1 MAGKLTRPPKLL
13 IPMEKISKKYRT
25 VRIFCWLLLTGISAT
40 ALSVGGLYLYL
51 SPKLP
56 SVEAL
61 RQIKFQTPL
70 RIYSADGKL
79 IGEFGEKRR
88 SPIRYDQ
95 IPQAYIDAIL
105 AAEDDQFYKH
115 HGVSIK
121 GLLRAASQILQTGQI
136 QGGGSTIT
144 MQVARNFFLTFDQ
157 TFLRKANEILLA
169 IKIENE
175 LSKPEILELYVN
187 KIYLG
192 NRAYGIEAASQV
204 YYGKSIDQLNLA
216 QLAMIAGLPKAPS
229 RYNPIANPPRATI
242 RRNWILGRMLE
253 LGKIDQTQYTE
264 ALNAP
269 LTARFHELAL
279 DLSSPY
285 VAEVARQQ
293 VIDFYGEDA
302 YSDGLKVYTSID
314 TKLQETAQKA
324 VVSGL
329 LTYDSRHGYRGPEKV
344 IKLSETITDAQE
356 IEKVYLDELTKVPT
370 LGSLVPAVITE
381 VFEQSASALLADGRK
396 ITLSWEQ
403 GLASA
408 QRYINEDRVGSP
420 PSKANQ
426 IVSEGDLVRLQPLE
440 DQQWQLSQVPAAQSA
455 LVALNPEDGAIV
467 SLVGGFDFRQSHF
480 NRAVQAE
487 RQPGSSFKPFIYTAA
502 LESGFTPASLINDA
516 PIVFEDASLEG
527 TWRPE
532 NDSGQFLGPT
542 RMRQALYQSR
552 NLVSI
557 RLLRSM
563 GIKQTI
569 DKMDRFGFDTSK
581 LPRDLS
587 LALGSHAVTPLQI
600 ATGYAVFANGGFRVQ
615 PYLVKSI
622 VDVNGDLVFEE
633 NPLVAC
639 RQCPERL
646 AGEQASQTNVDLDAK
661 LDEAETLDDL
671 LAQKP
676 EQKSSTENS
685 KPSKP
690 LRLATRILDER
701 DAYIIDSML
710 RDVVKKGT
718 GKKAMALGRDDLA
731 GKTGTTNGPR
741 DAWFSGYNHQLVATA
756 WLGFDQNFNLGRRE
770 YGGSAALPVWI
781 DFMSVALD
789 GMPEAHRRQPDGIIT
804 VRIDPKTGKRAQP
817 GSSGA
822 IFEIFK
828 VENAP
833 EESEG
838 IHSQQES
845 SEDSD
850 ETLPEELF

>member
-1 MAGKLTRPPKLL
+1 
-13 IPMEKISKKYRT
+13 MEKISKNYRT
-25 VRIFCWLLLTGISAT
+25 VRLICWLLLAGISAT
-40 ALSVGGLYLYL
+40 ALSTGGLYLYL

-253 LGKIDQTQYTE
+253 LGKINQAQYTE
-264 ALNAP
+264 ALNTP
-269 LTARFHELAL
+269 LSARFHELAL

-302 YSDGLKVYTSID
+302 YSDGLKVYTTID

-329 LTYDSRHGYRGPEKV
+329 LTYDSRHGYRGPEKT
-344 IKLSETITDAQE
+344 IKLNDNISEPEERQKA
-356 IEKVYLDELTKVPT
+356 YLEELNKIPV
-370 LGSLVPAVITE
+370 LGGLQPAIITE
-381 VFEQSASALLADGRK
+381 VFEQSATALLGDGNN
-396 ITLSWEQ
+396 ITLEWEQ

-420 PSKANQ
+420 PTKASQ
-426 IVSEGDLVRLQPLE
+426 ILSEGDLVRLLPQS

-502 LESGFTPASLINDA
+502 LESGFTPATLINDA

-557 RLLRSM
+557 RILRSM
-563 GIKQTI
+563 GIRPTI
-569 DKMDRFGFDTSK
+569 EKMARFGFDTGK

-600 ATGYAVFANGGFRVQ
+600 ATGYAVFANGGFRVE

-622 VDVNGDLVFEE
+622 ADVKGDLIFEE

-639 RQCPERL
+639 RLCPERL
-646 AGEQASQTNVDLDAK
+646 AHKQKEEVETEIETTE
-661 LDEAETLDDL
+661 DEAETLDDL
-671 LAQKP
+671 LAETAPSEPPAVDMTATKP
-676 EQKSSTENS
+676 V
-685 KPSKP
+685 
-690 LRLATRILDER
+690 RLAKRILDER
-701 DAYIIDSML
+701 DAFIIDSML

-781 DFMSVALD
+781 DFMSIALD

-833 EESEG
+833 EESDAT
-838 IHSQQES
+838 HSQQES
-845 SEDSD
+845 LDESD